1 MITPLIDTDINKKS
15 VVYCAVNQVN
25 NKIYIGLTSQI
36 LKRRIATHICK
47 SKNPQNN
54 YFHNALNT
62 HGKDS
67 FKWYVLYQSNDINQ
81 LKEKETF
88 YINEFKSNDRE
99 KGYNLSTGGECP
111 VFNQESCE
119 KISKKAKERNLNGEN
134 NPFYGKKHS
143 EETIKHLSKIRKGIR
158 FSPFT
163 KHSEETK
170 KKLSEIRKELCKDPQ
185 HILNMALAQK
195 RKPLLCVTNGVEY
208 ISMSA
213 AAKELNLSLSGLKF
227 HLNKK
232 NHLPYYGY
240 VFQFI

>member
-143 EETIKHLSKIRKGIR
+143 EETRKHLSKVRKGIR
-158 FSPFT
+158 FSSFC

-170 KKLSEIRKELCKDPQ
+170 KKMSEIRKELCKDPQ

-208 ISMSA
+208 ISMSS

>member
-143 EETIKHLSKIRKGIR
+143 EETRKHLSKIRKGIR
-158 FSPFT
+158 FGPFT

>member
-143 EETIKHLSKIRKGIR
+143 EETRKHLSKIRKGIR

>member
-1 MITPLIDTDINKKS
+1 MIIPLIDTDINKKS

-25 NKIYIGLTSQI
+25 NKIYIGLTTKV
-36 LKRRIATHICK
+36 LKRRIAAHICK
-47 SKNPQNN
+47 SKNAQNG

-99 KGYNLSTGGECP
+99 KGYNLSTGGESP
-111 VFNQESCE
+111 IFNQESCE
-119 KISKKAKERNLNGEN
+119 KISKRAKERNITGKN
-134 NPFYGKKHS
+134 NPFYGRKHS
-143 EETIKHLSKIRKGIR
+143 EELKKHFSETRKGIR

>member
-1 MITPLIDTDINKKS
+1 MITSLIDTDLNKKS
-15 VVYCAVNQVN
+15 VVYCALNQTN
-25 NKIYIGLTSQI
+25 NKVYIGLTSQT
-36 LKRRIATHICK
+36 LKRRISMHIWKAK
-47 SKNPQNN
+47 SPKNN

-67 FKWYVLYQSNDINQ
+67 FKWFVLYQSNDINK

-99 KGYNLSTGGECP
+99 KGYNLSTGGERP

-119 KISKKAKERNLNGEN
+119 KISKKAKERNLTGEN

-143 EETIKHLSKIRKGIR
+143 EETKKHLSKVRKGIR
-158 FSPFT
+158 YSPFT

-170 KKLSEIRKELCKDPQ
+170 KRLSEIRKELCKDPK

-208 ISMSA
+208 ISMKS
-213 AAKELNLSLSGLKF
+213 AAKELNLSLGGLKF

-232 NHLPYYGY
+232 IHLPYHGY
-240 VFQFI
+240 LFQFI